1 MNSVAELGSTD
12 FNFKK
17 CNYKVTKGVVIKTF
31 IFMCICVLK
40 TILGGYF
47 RKGNP
52 NIFGR
57 IPGRAI

>member
-31 IFMCICVLK
+31 LFLCV
-40 TILGGYF
+40 YVS
-47 RKGNP
+47 
-52 NIFGR
+52 
-57 IPGRAI
+57 